1 MKRVIIPAG
10 VLTVALGLVQA
21 WEGYNPK
28 VYSDPIGIPTSCYG
42 HTGPENWWGRHFT
55 RSECKA
61 LLDGDIGNAYAGVLN
76 CVHRPMPDGLAAALT
91 DFTYNAG
98 QGTVPCA
105 GEVRLR
111 GRAEIVRPSAQAS
124 SGDAAV
130 PVTTTTLGY
139 RRLIGWIA
147 LFGVGLVVG
156 GWLKGANWLAWFLP

>member
-98 QGTVPCA
+98 QGTLCRSSMARKANA
-105 GEVRLR
+105 GDFRGSCRALGKYVYAGGQRL
-111 GRAEIVRPSAQAS
+111 S
-124 SGDAAV
+124 
-130 PVTTTTLGY
+130 
-139 RRLIGWIA
+139 
-147 LFGVGLVVG
+147 GLVRRRAAEMR
-156 GWLKGANWLAWFLP
+156 LCL